1 MDNDNPTIKSII
13 EMIEKKLEEIKI
25 IQKPIMSVVDL
36 SIYLDLSPSY
46 IRKMTHNR
54 EIPYY
59 KPCGKKLYFQKEE
72 IDEWVLSSRVATAEE
87 LRSEAR
93 RRVKRL

>member
-1 MDNDNPTIKSII
+1 MDYENPNLKAII
-13 EMIEKKLEEIKI
+13 EMIDKKLDEIKF
-25 IQKPIMSVVDL
+25 IQKTIMTVDDL
-36 SIYLDLSPSY
+36 AVYLDLSPSY

-54 EIPYY
+54 EIPHY
-59 KPCGKKLYFQKEE
+59 KPSGKKLYFQKEE